1 MPAPGSLEDFP
12 LDHGAILADE
22 FHRQRALAGEFD
34 VGGAVLV
41 AEGVAADDDGLGPA
55 GHQTWYVLAD
65 DRLAEHH
72 AAEDVA
78 DGAVRRL
85 PHFLQAEFLHPG
97 LVGGDG
103 GAFDADADLLDGVG
117 GVDRDLVVGLVAVF
131 HSEVEIHQVDIEERV
146 DQLVL
151 DVLPDD
157 PGHLV
162 AIEFDDGVGHLD
174 FCHDGGGLFWKTA
187 LMGGMGDYM
196 RAIALQTGGRKPSRY
211 AL

>member
-1 MPAPGSLEDFP
+1 MESSRLYIDIAMPALGALKTSRSITVPSSPTNFIDSVPLPGNLKSVARYWSP
-12 LDHGAILADE
+12 KAWRPMMIG
-22 FHRQRALAGEFD
+22 
-34 VGGAVLV
+34 LV
-41 AEGVAADDDGLGPA
+41 QPGTRRGTL
-55 GHQTWYVLAD
+55 LAD
-65 DRLAEHH
+65 DGFAEHD

-97 LVGGDG
+97 FVRGDG

-117 GVDRDLVVGLVAVF
+117 GVDGDLVVGGVAVF
-131 HSEVEIHQVDIEERV
+131 HSEVKIHQLDIEEGV

-174 FCHDGGGLFWKTA
+174 FCHDGAGLFSEN
-187 LMGGMGDYM
+187 
-196 RAIALQTGGRKPSRY
+196 RAVGRDGVD
-211 AL
+211 